1 MGECG
6 VFEKYEDYKLRMMLF
21 RMFLILGRK

>member
-6 VFEKYEDYKLRMMLF
+6 AMEKYEDYKLETMLF
-21 RMFLILGRK
+21 RKSPILGRK